1 MKNLFTLITLAFAML
16 FTQGCLESVAVQ
28 EYSES
33 KNSASVDLNITDIT
47 TSAVIDSALVSWYV
61 DGVHTIEYTD
71 STGRLTI
78 PSLKAGVYNFTIEKA
93 GYAAMVFSANLSSV
107 GETEMPVIADIDRT
121 IQMHALSVS
130 ITGVVKLQ
138 DPDNNKTVKSG
149 VVVDLLLVDTLQPEG
164 QGYKSTSYSTVT
176 DSTGSYT
183 FTGLPERVDNYDI
196 STRRLETDGFNYRPI
211 LLPQQQD
218 LKPNEVISMEPA
230 ILIID
235 APDLIVDSWVQ
246 DIGTTD
252 TLTIAFSDTINLEK
266 IKLNNIAVTNG
277 ANDQIAT
284 NYTFYDGNSKLKV
297 FPAMGNWGTIG
308 TYSISL
314 TLTSIHGDN
323 INMLQKSFSV
333 INTDLPGDV
342 TGLVA
347 DFGSDTTT
355 NYNDSIVFIKWNE
368 IPNVSGYEVYKK
380 RTGDDNFIYVSSYD
394 NEITNATI
402 PNLDF
407 ENAAATELMIVSYNH
422 NNTSNFATAPII
434 TFRDVVV
441 PKMNH
446 SPGSTIN
453 SNNLYMDNTLYAIK
467 DSIGNGKSSDVDGVS
482 HNGVPW
488 TLIGDADI
496 DTTAVVTATF
506 KLNPTVLGVDW
517 AWNKNSNG
525 DIVMEAWITVP
536 PATDASGIN
545 LDTLVIQGLKDVT
558 GNVRTT
564 PVQIRVEF

>member
-16 FTQGCLESVAVQ
+16 FTQGCLDSVAVQ

-33 KNSASVDLNITDIT
+33 KNTASVDLNVTDIT
-47 TSAVIDSALVSWYV
+47 TSGVIDSAIVSWYV

-78 PSLKAGVYNFTIEKA
+78 PTLKAGVYDFTIEKA
-93 GYAAMVFSANLSSV
+93 GYAPMVFSANLSSV

-121 IQMHALSVS
+121 IQMHALTVTISG
-130 ITGVVKLQ
+130 IVKLQ
-138 DPDNNKTVKSG
+138 DPDNNKSIKAG
-149 VVVDLLLVDTLQPEG
+149 VVVDLLLPEHEG
-164 QGYKSTSYSTVT
+164 FKSTSYSTVT
-176 DSTGSYT
+176 DSTGTYT
-183 FTGLPERVDNYDI
+183 FNGLPERVTDYDI
-196 STRRLETDGFNYRPI
+196 STRRIEADGFNYLPI
-211 LLPQQQD
+211 PLPQQKN

-230 ILIID
+230 ILTID
-235 APDLIVDSWVQ
+235 APALIVDSWVQ

-252 TLTIAFSDTINLEK
+252 ILTIAFSDTINLEK
-266 IKLNNIAVTNG
+266 IKLNNIVVTND

-284 NYTFYDGNSKLKV
+284 NYTFYDGNSKLQV
-297 FPAMGNWGTIG
+297 VPAMGNWGTIG

-323 INMLQKSFSV
+323 INQLQKNFSV

-347 DFGSDTTT
+347 DFGTDTTT
-355 NYNDSIVFIKWNE
+355 NYDDNSVSIKWNE

-380 RTGDDNFIYVSSYD
+380 RTGDDNFIYVASYD
-394 NEITNATI
+394 NEVTNATI

-407 ENAAATELMIVSYNH
+407 ENAAATELMMVSYNH
-422 NNTSNFATAPII
+422 NNTSSFATAPMI

-441 PKMNH
+441 PDMSYNN
-446 SPGSTIN
+446 GSIIY
-453 SNNLYMDNTLYAIK
+453 SNNSYMDNTLYAIK
-467 DSIGNGKSSDVDGVS
+467 DSIGYGKSADVNS
-482 HNGVPW
+482 ISNNGIPW

-496 DTTAVVTATF
+496 DTNAVVTATF

-517 AWNKNSNG
+517 AWNKNVNG

-536 PATDASGIN
+536 PATDASAIN
-545 LDTLVIQGLKDVT
+545 LDTLVIQGLADIT